1 VRRDVVI
8 VGGGL
13 AAVRTAQ
20 GLRDLRFEG
29 SILLISDER
38 RLPYDRPPLSKDYL
52 LGHATDDDIC
62 LLAADRLDELDVEIH
77 LGRRAVRL
85 HREERRVALAGDVD
99 VEYAQLVV
107 ATGARA
113 NRLPALEGLDG
124 VIYLRTAR
132 DAGALRDALG
142 GRPRVGIVGGGFIGL
157 EVASV
162 ARQLGCEVTVIEMA
176 PAPLAVVLGTELGAF
191 VQEWHEGQ
199 GVAFRCGSVVAG
211 ARGDGKLEE
220 LVLAD
225 GATVPADVA
234 VVGVGVTPNVE
245 WLAGSGLEVHR
256 GVVCDTHGRTSDPA
270 IFGVGDATCRHVE
283 GQCRTSGHW
292 TAATDHAGMVASL
305 LVGESV
311 DDSFAQEGYFWSDQ
325 FGSRLQFAGMVGAQ
339 PRLSVAS
346 GAMDDRAFVAL
357 LGEPDQATAVFA
369 MNSPREFMRTSLAL
383 RR

>member
-20 GLRDLRFEG
+20 GLRDLRFTG
-29 SILLISDER
+29 SILLVSDEE

-52 LGHATDDDIC
+52 LGRATDDDIC
-62 LLAADRLDELDVEIH
+62 LLASERLAELHVEVL
-77 LGRRAVRL
+77 LGRRAERL
-85 HREERRVALAGDVD
+85 DREARRVMLADDAG
-99 VEYAQLVV
+99 VEYDKLVV

-113 NRLPALEGLDG
+113 NRLPALEGREG
-124 VIYLRTAR
+124 VVYLRTAG
-132 DAGALRDALG
+132 DARVLRDAFAEQ
-142 GRPRVGIVGGGFIGL
+142 PRVGIVGGGFIGL
-157 EVASV
+157 EIASV

-176 PAPLAVVLGTELGAF
+176 PAPLAGVLGVELGAF
-191 VQEWHEGQ
+191 VQQWHEGQ

-211 ARGDGKLEE
+211 ARGDGRVEE

-225 GATVPADVA
+225 GAAVPADLA
-234 VVGVGVTPNVE
+234 VVGVGITPNVE
-245 WLAGSGLEVHR
+245 WLDGSGLEVHR
-256 GVVCDTHGRTSDPA
+256 GLVCDAHGRTSDPA
-270 IFGVGDATCRHVE
+270 VLGVGDATCRHVE
-283 GQCRTSGHW
+283 GECRVSGHW

-305 LVGESV
+305 IVGETV

-325 FGSRLQFAGMVGAQ
+325 FGSRLQFAGRVGTQ
-339 PRLSVAS
+339 PQLSMAS
-346 GAMDDRAFVAL
+346 GAMQDRAFVAL

-369 MNSPREFMRTSLAL
+369 MNSPREFMRTSLRL